1 MATDQTFVIV
11 GASLAGAKAAE
22 TLRAEGFDGRVV
34 LIGEETERP
43 YERPML
49 SKEYL
54 RGEKPA
60 AKLYVHDEG
69 FYADN
74 DIELM
79 TGTRVQ
85 SLDPGAHEITLAGG
99 ALMPY
104 SRLLL
109 STGAAPRRLP
119 LPGADLPGVAYL
131 RAMGESD
138 ALRAAITAASRV
150 VVIGAGWIGSE
161 VAASAR
167 QLGAEVAIVAP
178 EAVPLERVLGP
189 EVGGVYRDLH
199 AGHGVDLHL
208 STQIEAIVG
217 NGAAGGVRTT
227 DGVVIEGD
235 LVVVG
240 VGVTPRVELAKLA
253 GLTVENG
260 IVVDEFLATSAPD
273 VFAAGDVAATWNTR
287 YNKRI
292 RMEHWANA
300 LNQGPVAARNMLGQH
315 TAYEKLPTYSTEQA
329 GHPLYSETWRAMRG
343 FADLVAHRWRDPD
356 AGIWEIRDD
365 AAHHVHSKLMG
376 WLALDRALR
385 IGQTHRLS
393 ARKRRRWQRARDA
406 LAAEVKMRGFDP
418 AVGSYT
424 RSYGSTDLDA
434 ALLILPLLGIED
446 PGSPRVDDTIN
457 AVRDGLS
464 AGGPLLYRYPP
475 GRDGLPGTEGAFLP
489 CSFWLVQALAHTGR
503 RPEAVELFEALLD
516 KANPLGLY
524 GEEMDPAT
532 GAHLGNF
539 PAGPHPRRARPGC
552 TRAPRHVS
560 GP

>member
-11 GASLAGAKAAE
+11 GASLAGAKAAA

-34 LIGEETERP
+34 LIGEEAERP

-74 DIELM
+74 GIELM

-99 ALMPY
+99 ARMSY

-167 QLGAEVAIVAP
+167 HLGAEVAIVAP
-178 EAVPLERVLGP
+178 EAVPLVRVLGP

-217 NGAAGGVRTT
+217 DGAASGVRTT

-260 IVVDEFLATSAPD
+260 IVVDEFLATSVPD

-315 TAYEKLPTYSTEQA
+315 TAYEKLPYFYSDQYDLGMEYNGYADDWDRVVVRGDRA
-329 GHPLYSETWRAMRG
+329 GREFLAFWLKDGRVLAGMNANIWDQGDDIKALIRSGASVDPNSLADPDVPL
-343 FADLVAHRWRDPD
+343 ADL
-356 AGIWEIRDD
+356 
-365 AAHHVHSKLMG
+365 
-376 WLALDRALR
+376 
-385 IGQTHRLS
+385 LS
-393 ARKRRRWQRARDA
+393 GSS
-406 LAAEVKMRGFDP
+406 AEADGPSRG
-418 AVGSYT
+418 
-424 RSYGSTDLDA
+424 
-434 ALLILPLLGIED
+434 
-446 PGSPRVDDTIN
+446 
-457 AVRDGLS
+457 
-464 AGGPLLYRYPP
+464 
-475 GRDGLPGTEGAFLP
+475 
-489 CSFWLVQALAHTGR
+489 
-503 RPEAVELFEALLD
+503 
-516 KANPLGLY
+516 
-524 GEEMDPAT
+524 
-532 GAHLGNF
+532 
-539 PAGPHPRRARPGC
+539 
-552 TRAPRHVS
+552 
-560 GP
+560 

>member
-34 LIGEETERP
+34 LIGEEAERP

-74 DIELM
+74 GIELM

-85 SLDPGAHEITLAGG
+85 SLDPDAHEITLAGG
-99 ALMPY
+99 ARMSY

-119 LPGADLPGVAYL
+119 LPGADLSGVAYL

-167 QLGAEVAIVAP
+167 HLGAQVAIVAP
-178 EAVPLERVLGP
+178 EAVPLVRVLGP

-217 NGAAGGVRTT
+217 DRAASGVRTT
-227 DGVVIEGD
+227 DGLVIEGD

-260 IVVDEFLATSAPD
+260 IVVDEFLATSVPH

-315 TAYEKLPTYSTEQA
+315 TAYEKLPYFYSDQYDLGMEYNGYADDWDRVVVRGDRSGPEFLAFWLKDGRVLA
-329 GHPLYSETWRAMRG
+329 GMNANIWDQGDDIKALIRSGASVDPDRLADPSVPL
-343 FADLVAHRWRDPD
+343 ADLPASP
-356 AGIWEIRDD
+356 
-365 AAHHVHSKLMG
+365 AAK
-376 WLALDRALR
+376 
-385 IGQTHRLS
+385 
-393 ARKRRRWQRARDA
+393 
-406 LAAEVKMRGFDP
+406 
-418 AVGSYT
+418 
-424 RSYGSTDLDA
+424 
-434 ALLILPLLGIED
+434 
-446 PGSPRVDDTIN
+446 
-457 AVRDGLS
+457 
-464 AGGPLLYRYPP
+464 AGGPS
-475 GRDGLPGTEGAFLP
+475 RD
-489 CSFWLVQALAHTGR
+489 
-503 RPEAVELFEALLD
+503 
-516 KANPLGLY
+516 
-524 GEEMDPAT
+524 
-532 GAHLGNF
+532 
-539 PAGPHPRRARPGC
+539 
-552 TRAPRHVS
+552 
-560 GP
+560 